1 MDSLGFLDD
10 FLTSRNMVKSR
21 YVSDQDIGQDLD
33 REAAD
38 VPLYNQYNNGLA
50 IGQEGR
56 ERVNLSIDPEQMVP
70 DRCGI
75 TGVIPSAEVGLMTGA
90 QPQPRQLM
98 VDLPMLEPANLHS
111 DMMSQRVL
119 QAGINR

>member
-21 YVSDQDIGQDLD
+21 YVSDQDIGQELD

-75 TGVIPSAEVGLMTGA
+75 TGMIPSAEVGIMTGA
-90 QPQPRQLM
+90 QPQPRQLIM
-98 VDLPMLEPANLHS
+98 DLPTLEPAELKY
-111 DMMSQRVL
+111 DMNNQRRL
-119 QAGINR
+119 QSGINR